1 MIEEVIM
8 FPPASSGK
16 KGSSKSQDKVIQLEN
31 VFKIYRT
38 EYYEVTALAG
48 VSLEVGS
55 GEFVAVMGPSGS
67 GKSTLL
73 HIIGCLDKPT
83 RGSVRIGGVET
94 KELNDSQLTE
104 LRRDMIG
111 FIFQTYNLIPTL
123 TALENVE
130 LPMIFK
136 GIDAWERERKAMELL
151 ELVGIGELRDR
162 KPNEISGGQQ
172 QRVAIARALA
182 NDPLILLCD
191 EPTGNLDTKS
201 GKQVMDLI
209 KQQNEER
216 GVTVVL
222 VTHDPALSEY
232 ADRII
237 RLRDGKI
244 VGER

>member
-1 MIEEVIM
+1 
-8 FPPASSGK
+8 
-16 KGSSKSQDKVIQLEN
+16 
-31 VFKIYRT
+31 
-38 EYYEVTALAG
+38 
-48 VSLEVGS
+48 
-55 GEFVAVMGPSGS
+55 MGPSGS

>member
-1 MIEEVIM
+1 MIVE
-8 FPPASSGK
+8 
-16 KGSSKSQDKVIQLEN
+16 LED
-31 VFKIYRT
+31 VYKIYRT
-38 EYYEVTALAG
+38 EFYEVPALNGISFG
-48 VSLEVGS
+48 VEE
-55 GEFVAVMGPSGS
+55 GEFVAIMGPSGS

-73 HIIGCLDKPT
+73 HVVGCLDKPS
-83 RGSVRIGGVET
+83 RGSVRIRGVET
-94 KELNDSQLTE
+94 INLNDSQLTE
-104 LRRDMIG
+104 LRRDTIG

-136 GIDAWERERKAMELL
+136 GVGRSERERKAVELL

-162 KPNEISGGQQ
+162 KPNEMSGGQQ

-182 NDPLILLCD
+182 NDPPLLLCD

-216 GVTVVL
+216 GVTVIL

-232 ADRII
+232 ADRVI

-244 VGER
+244 VEIIER